1 MERTFE
7 EIIIYIPWFGDYH
20 VHLDENGKPIR
31 IYVYASDVKKL
42 GKSYR
47 NFDNPVDKILYN
59 PQRYIQKSLNPLFLD
74 LREEHIEKCW
84 QRIKEW
90 RTED

>member
-31 IYVYASDVKKL
+31 IYVYASD
-42 GKSYR
+42 G
-47 NFDNPVDKILYN
+47 
-59 PQRYIQKSLNPLFLD
+59 QQPLPKGRGL
-74 LREEHIEKCW
+74 
-84 QRIKEW
+84 
-90 RTED
+90 